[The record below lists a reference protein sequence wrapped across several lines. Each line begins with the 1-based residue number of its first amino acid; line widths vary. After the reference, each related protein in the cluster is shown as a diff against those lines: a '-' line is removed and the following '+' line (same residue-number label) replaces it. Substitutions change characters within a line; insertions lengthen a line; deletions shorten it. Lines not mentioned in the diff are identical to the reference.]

1 MMHFLRPE
9 CRYYPLYSAPAPATW
24 CPWSGPTPPASP
36 SPASPGTSP
45 GWWSG
50 FVTRTR
56 GRVCRWARGCH
67 VFVTCDDCVTWQV
80 FSSKQSER
88 LLGPRLGRPVFSA
101 AAPGQFLL
109 RLPVRDGLQGRF
121 LQVARVTEDTG
132 VMESLSLGTFTVRR
146 ILGWDAARSS
156 VWVSFLLASS
166 STVQRVW

>member
-1 MMHFLRPE
+1 M
-9 CRYYPLYSAPAPATW
+9 
-24 CPWSGPTPPASP
+24 
-36 SPASPGTSP
+36 
-45 GWWSG
+45 
-50 FVTRTR
+50 
-56 GRVCRWARGCH
+56 
-67 VFVTCDDCVTWQV
+67 FVTCDDCVTWQV

-156 VWVSFLLASS
+156 V
-166 STVQRVW
+166 